1 MRPFCFFVD
10 EANLLSMT
18 KEKYIPLD
26 RQFSIVS
33 EDQEDQENNELLFS
47 LGHSALK
54 TWADLESEYR
64 CVILAEAGA
73 GKTEELRNRSKALSE
88 QGKPSFFIRIEDIE
102 QDFYDAFEVGTE
114 DEFNAWLEST
124 EEAWFFLD
132 SVDEARLETPRALEL
147 ALKQLSKG
155 IKKGAH
161 RAHLYVSSRP
171 YSWRPEADRELL
183 NRYLFLA
190 AKKHEDDNTEDNL
203 TQPQS
208 ALTVYG
214 MRPLDEERIRC
225 FCEKRSVNDIDELLR
240 EIDRASIWSLA
251 QRPLDLDSILSKWRK
266 DKILGSRLDLL
277 EHSINEQLSDEHN
290 IDRAQR
296 QPLNLEQAHKGA
308 QRLAAAVVMSGQSN
322 INIPDALPE
331 KLGIDAKAVLSDW
344 HPNDVNALLERGIF
358 SDVIYGAV
366 RFRHRDIRELLAAKW
381 FAYLM
386 ATGNSR
392 LSIGRLFIGEK
403 YGETIIRPRLRSIL
417 PWLILWDGDIRNA
430 ALRIAPEVAIEGGDP
445 SKLPLPERKTILKN
459 IVQRI
464 LQDENNST
472 GGDNSAI
479 ARIADSAL
487 MTETMSLINQYREND
502 NVIFFLARLVWQ
514 GKMTDCVAPLL
525 EISLD
530 PIRGI
535 YARLTSVRAVMTCGT
550 NEQIQSLWQG
560 LNHSEDM
567 IPRRLLAELIEE
579 AEPTSENIQNILLSL
594 GRLQSSPNE
603 RFEANG
609 LRRGL
614 HRLVV
619 RMPIVGNTPI
629 YKSFISGLIG
639 YLNIP
644 PYIEKKECRVSKAN
658 SWLLGIAVHLV
669 ERLIEIRHPLSL
681 DDESLFILMM
691 LPLHHFWGEEHFDD
705 YESNLAELIPHWGEL
720 NDRLYWACI
729 EREKIQLLSNPK
741 SEPLTSDLPISWQ
754 GHFWAFREKEDFLR
768 LISYI
773 RSCEL
778 ENDRSIALSAAFR
791 LYEKLDKPTDML
803 AKLKTSVEHSAILAN
818 KLDVL
823 IDPPISDCE
832 KKHREE
838 NEKRR
843 RKLDVIKEQKK
854 ASRDAWIADLKIN
867 FHRLIVPNST
877 GEITNEH
884 CWLMDEISGSSMR
897 ASRSE
902 EADWEYLTAD
912 FGENVALAYRD
923 AAMNHW
929 RNYTPSLQSESG
941 RRNNSV
947 DSALIFA
954 VAGLEIEAVAHPEFP
969 QHLSELEVHHA
980 LRYITWEING
990 FPSWFESMYRAFPT
1004 LVTEAVI
1011 QELIWELE
1019 NAELDLHYRI
1029 LSSLVFGAPWLHE
1042 DIATPLLEWLEVNPN
1057 KLNPKN
1063 RKDCIHLLVS
1073 GNSDATRLV
1082 NIAKQEIDQ
1091 SNDLDNIACWYALFI
1106 DCDPANGIPQLEQW
1120 LEGIDHE
1127 LVSRAAQIFVTALVG
1142 ESYRS
1147 FSVPNVGYFKT
1158 PEYLKKLYVLMHKHI
1173 PSKEDINRAD
1183 GGVYSPE
1190 LRDDAQSARSALFSL
1205 LCNMTGFA
1213 SYAAIKKLIEEH
1225 PEPEYRKWMAQQAY
1239 KRAMVD
1245 GDLELWTIDQFGQ
1258 FDKNQTVTPAT
1269 HRQLFDHT
1277 VNRLN
1282 DLKNWLE
1289 RGNDSPWRTWKRTEG
1304 ETEMRT
1310 LIAGWLNQNSHG
1322 QYTTAQESELA
1333 NGQRMDIWLHNTNVQ
1348 SPVPVE
1354 LKLLDKSWSGPDLCE
1369 RLRNQLAGDY
1379 LREEG
1384 AGCGV
1389 FLLVAQDIEP
1399 TKQWRIDGK
1408 LVNLSELSGALKTY
1422 WMSIAENYPGVQEL
1436 EIIVIDLLERERF
1449 SDS

>member
-1 MRPFCFFVD
+1 
-10 EANLLSMT
+10 MT
-18 KEKYIPLD
+18 REKYILLD

-88 QGKPSFFIRIEDIE
+88 QGRLSFFIRIEDIE

-190 AKKHEDDNTEDNL
+190 AKKQEDDCTEDNL

-266 DKILGSRLDLL
+266 DKKLGSRLDLL

-386 ATGNSR
+386 ANGNSR
-392 LSIGRLFIGEK
+392 LSIGRLFIGEQ

-417 PWLILWDGDIRNA
+417 PWLILWDGNIRNA

-464 LQDENNST
+464 SQDENNST

-550 NEQIQSLWQG
+550 NEQIRSLWQG

-609 LRRGL
+609 LRRAC
-614 HRLVV
+614 HQFIDRI
-619 RMPIVGNTPI
+619 PIVENALIFQEFIIGLLDYLNTP
-629 YKSFISGLIG
+629 
-639 YLNIP
+639 
-644 PYIEKKECRVSKAN
+644 PYVEKKECRVSQDN

-669 ERLIEIRHPLSL
+669 ERLIEIRHPFSL
-681 DDESLFILMM
+681 DDKSISVLMM
-691 LPLHHFWGEEHFDD
+691 LPLYHSWGGERFDD
-705 YESNLAELIPHWGEL
+705 YESNLTELIPCWSEL
-720 NDRLYWACI
+720 NDRLYWACV
-729 EREKIQLLSNPK
+729 EHEKIRLLSDPK
-741 SEPLTSDLPISWQ
+741 SEPLTSDWPISWQ
-754 GHFWAFREKEDFLR
+754 GHFWAFDTIESFQR
-768 LISYI
+768 LLSFI
-773 RSCEL
+773 RSREL
-778 ENDRSIALSAAFR
+778 ENDRSIALSTAFR
-791 LYEKLDKPTDML
+791 FYSRHDKPSDML
-803 AKLKTSVEHSAILAN
+803 AKLKASVEHSAILTN
-818 KLDVL
+818 KLDML
-823 IDPPISDCE
+823 IDPPISDRE
-832 KKHREE
+832 KKYGEE

-843 RKLDVIKEQKK
+843 LKFDAKKEQEKT
-854 ASRDAWIADLKIN
+854 SRDAWIADLKIN
-867 FHRLIVPNST
+867 FHRLIVPNNT

-884 CWLMDEISGSSMR
+884 CWLMDEISGSSMQ
-897 ASRSE
+897 ASLSE
-902 EADWEYLTAD
+902 GSEWRLLIPD
-912 FGENVALAYRD
+912 FGENVAHAYRD
-923 AAMNHW
+923 AVMMLW
-929 RNYTPSLQSESG
+929 RNYRPTLQSENGIRS
-941 RRNNSV
+941 NDTLYCPISL
-947 DSALIFA
+947 ALS
-954 VAGLEIEAVAHPEFP
+954 GLEIEAAEHPEFP
-969 QHLSELEVHHA
+969 HHLSAKEIQHA
-980 LRYITWEING
+980 LRYITWELNG
-990 FPSWFESMYRAFPT
+990 FPSWLERMYKAFPT
-1004 LVTEAVI
+1004 LVTKAVN

-1106 DCDPANGIPQLEQW
+1106 DCDPANGISQLEQW

-1158 PEYLKKLYVLMHKHI
+1158 PEYLKKLYVLMHKYI

-1213 SYAAIKKLIEEH
+1213 SYAAIKQLIEEH

-1245 GDLELWTIDQFGQ
+1245 GDLELWTVDQFGQ
-1258 FDKNQTVTPAT
+1258 FDKNRTIAPST

-1289 RGNDSPWRTWKRTEG
+1289 RGNDSPWRTWKRAEG

-1354 LKLLDKSWSGPDLCE
+1354 LKLLDKSWSGPYLCE
-1369 RLRNQLAGDY
+1369 RLRNQLVGDY
-1379 LREEG
+1379 LREES

-1389 FLLVAQDIEP
+1389 FLLVSQNFKPSKSWMIN
-1399 TKQWRIDGK
+1399 GK
-1408 LVNLSELSGALKTY
+1408 RAYLSELAGALKTY
-1422 WMSIAENYPGVQEL
+1422 WMSIAENYPRVQEL